1 MLKYNIQA
9 VNKVAKHVIKV
20 TDTVFKPFQSKT
32 QYNEDAENDKA
43 NCTS

>member
-9 VNKVAKHVIKV
+9 VNKAAKHVIKV
-20 TDTVFKPFQSKT
+20 TDTVFKQT